1 MKRPRVPPAPVADL
15 WTGRLRGCMDSR
27 EGIRPEQINNALC
40 ELVEGFDLDLAE
52 SHEAY
57 AETMAQLAT
66 LINQLG
72 RGALKGIDEAELRS
86 QTGPLLRYIIKDIGM
101 PVPFDISYLHLI
113 KSHFRN
119 PTILVLRRIRK
130 FLVSPQRKI
139 LAQLEEDQH
148 RERQIQFR
156 NLDIDRKV
164 KTNLEEMQRFQT
176 MAQLTRSVSRK
187 LDILAR
193 AVCVPRQSKLEF
205 RLLNGIL
212 DDVHHLRH
220 TNALQWL
227 TESVSRGDVGVMN
240 RVIEKGMW
248 VLDRKSEK
256 LREELERLSGLPLAD
271 NQTLVEAGNWYAL
284 ITPVRRGQEFLSIFD
299 AEEQVETRIK
309 KVTFFIIQSAYH
321 EGKFHTLLDQI
332 TAARAPAETY
342 VAEVSA
348 LYFELERCI
357 EESAKANGEAHAAI
371 ASDLKFGLLSAKEA
385 DEATAWLAQN
395 RLKLQS
401 LKMEVFGLLFEY
413 RKANPQTALPQAI
426 EDRIES
432 ERNLLDE
439 QPGDALLGDV
449 LPKIPVKALEAE
461 LEQLQAEAVHL
472 DATLLEPLC
481 DFHAK
486 VVAWRVLLAGQ
497 SYHRKLRDISED
509 FDEFERNLMRFNQ
522 LEEALENLRATT
534 EVLVERVYH
543 GVYLGQIPQATLD
556 RAFRIVIDLILFKVR
571 MLEYEV
577 LDAERYQ
584 RIFERA
590 LDYQGQAAYSQLDQL
605 FKELHALPRQAQ
617 LNQALSEWEGE
628 LDKDSLAEKQNFIVE
643 NEFHLQELLDQVRAE
658 LRERM
663 TQHPLESRRL
673 RFDVFSLGDC
683 YAPNLETALEAQ
695 LRLLPKLASDQ
706 QGESL
711 IEHLQALEYQV
722 LEAQRVTRP
731 QGEALRK
738 LRDLERSRLLPTTF
752 LGDLRQ
758 DLEANFADLDHLLE
772 RINRELRNLR
782 KLQNRFGGK
791 HDDSVFSLAINY
803 HDLEQLKKIYNF
815 VENITMI
822 DLKRFGLVYNHK
834 NAMMEDLLKR
844 ALARDPSVP
853 PNVAA
858 QVNRRI
864 FKAFS
869 ESKNIPLELKIL
881 ILWEQPE
888 ILESEA
894 ELLLRTLNFVDH
906 AHIAKK
912 SIYQG
917 LLQVLGKC
925 KSAEPTT
932 LTHLKRI
939 WSYNLTRV
947 NGFRP
952 PHYQKNYELNRRKL
966 VADAQQEIGSTFK

>member
-1 MKRPRVPPAPVADL
+1 
-15 WTGRLRGCMDSR
+15 MDPR
-27 EGIRPEQINNALC
+27 EGVRPEQVTSALS
-40 ELVEGFDLDLAE
+40 ELVESFNLEQAE
-52 SHEAY
+52 NYESY
-57 AETMAQLAT
+57 AETMAQIAH

-72 RGALKGIDEAELRS
+72 RGSLKAIDENELRS
-86 QTGPLLRYIIKDIGM
+86 QTGPLLRYIIKDVAK
-101 PVPFDISYLHLI
+101 PVPFDMTFLGQI

-130 FLVSPQRKI
+130 FLVSPQRKV

-148 RERQIQFR
+148 RERQIQLR

-220 TNALQWL
+220 TNAMQWL
-227 TESVSRGDVGVMN
+227 NESVSRGDVALMN
-240 RVIEKGMW
+240 RVIEKGLW
-248 VLDRKSEK
+248 VLDRKSDK
-256 LREELERLSGLPLAD
+256 LREELEQLSGLPLAD
-271 NQTLVEAGNWYAL
+271 NETLVEAGNWYAL
-284 ITPVRRGQEFLSIFD
+284 SAPVRRGQDFLSIFD

-309 KVTFFIIQSAYH
+309 KITFFIIQSAYH
-321 EGKFHTLLDQI
+321 QGKFHAQLDQI
-332 TAARAPAETY
+332 NQSRPAAEAF
-342 VAEVSA
+342 VAQVSA

-357 EESAKANGEAHAAI
+357 DESGKTNGEAHAAI
-371 ASDLKFGLLSAKEA
+371 ASDLKFGLLSPKEA
-385 DEATAWLAQN
+385 EEATTWVAEN

-401 LKMEVFGLLFEY
+401 LKIEVFSLLFEF
-413 RKANPQTALPQAI
+413 RKAHPQIALPQSI
-426 EDRIES
+426 EDRIET
-432 ERNLLDE
+432 ERSLLDE

-449 LPKIPVKALEAE
+449 LPKIPIRALEAE

-481 DFHAK
+481 DFHTK
-486 VVAWRVLLAGQ
+486 VVSWRELLANQG
-497 SYHRKLRDISED
+497 YHRKLRDISED

-522 LEEALENLRATT
+522 LEEALETLRATA
-534 EVLVERVYH
+534 EVLIERVYH
-543 GVYLGQIPQATLD
+543 GVYLGQIAQSTLD
-556 RAFRIVIDLILFKVR
+556 RAFKIVIDLILFKVR
-571 MLEYEV
+571 LLEYDV
-577 LDAERYQ
+577 LEAERYQ

-590 LDYQGQAAYSQLDQL
+590 LEFQGQTAYIQLDQL
-605 FKELHALPRQAQ
+605 FRELHALPRQAQ
-617 LNQALSEWEGE
+617 LNHALAEWEGE
-628 LDKDSLAEKQNFIVE
+628 LDKETLAEKQSFIVE

-663 TQHPLESRRL
+663 TQYPLESRRL

-695 LRLLPKLASDQ
+695 LRSLPKLGSDQ

-711 IEHLQALEYQV
+711 LEHLQALEYQV

-731 QGEALRK
+731 EGEALRK

-752 LGDLRQ
+752 LADLRQ
-758 DLEANFADLDHLLE
+758 DLETNFADLDRLLE

-803 HDLEQLKKIYNF
+803 HDLEQLKRIYNF

-834 NAMMEDLLKR
+834 NAMLEDLLKR
-844 ALARDPSVP
+844 ALARDPAVP

-858 QVNRRI
+858 LVNRRI

-881 ILWEQPE
+881 VLWELPE
-888 ILESEA
+888 ILEAEC

-906 AHIAKK
+906 AHIDKK

-917 LLQVLGKC
+917 LLQVLSKC
-925 KSAEPTT
+925 KGAEATT
-932 LTHLKRI
+932 LAYLKRI

-947 NGFRP
+947 NGFQP
-952 PHYQKNYELNRRKL
+952 QHYQKNFELNRRKL
-966 VADAQQEIGSTFK
+966 VADAQREIGSAFK